1 MSEATAIQESFNS
14 YKRGLWTGNAKTYR
28 AIADWIEEDLSM
40 GRSLERYPETLRRN
54 AQVLED
60 ELAAMDK
67 K

>member
-1 MSEATAIQESFNS
+1 
-14 YKRGLWTGNAKTYR
+14 
-28 AIADWIEEDLSM
+28 M